1 MINLRFVPINTH
13 PENKMFKFIH
23 AADVHLDSPLRGLER
38 YEGAPVQRIRDASR
52 IALENLVTLAIQ
64 EKVAFVLIA
73 GDLYDGDWREFR
85 TGLHFVEQANNLRR
99 AGILV
104 YMIAG
109 NHDAANRMT
118 KSLTLPD
125 NVTFFKSKAAHS
137 VSLESVNVAI
147 HGQSFP
153 TVAVIEDL
161 SQSYPQAIPGAFNI
175 GLLHTCGNG
184 REGHERYAPCSV
196 VGLKLKGYDYWA
208 LGHVHTRETL
218 NESPFIAFP
227 GNIQGRHVRET
238 GPKGCLLVSV
248 DEAHACNVEF
258 RSLDVVR
265 WEIATIDV
273 SSAVSVDDILALCSA
288 EIERVHHEAD
298 GRILA
303 LRLVVTGRT
312 DLHETLLAKRH
323 SVTNEIRS
331 IATEVGAGEVW
342 LEKIKIETVPSLERG
357 SNSVVPDDALGEI
370 VSLFREASTDTTIL
384 TKLGL
389 DLGDAMKKLPADL
402 KDLIHT
408 KHEGWLR
415 SVVDEA
421 QSRLLEALKGKEVC
435 S

>member
-1 MINLRFVPINTH
+1 
-13 PENKMFKFIH
+13 MFKFIH

-52 IALENLVTLAIQ
+52 IALENLVTLAMD

-85 TGLHFVEQANNLRR
+85 TGLHFVQQATKLRD
-99 AGILV
+99 AGIQV

-137 VSLESVNVAI
+137 VSLESINVSI
-147 HGQSFP
+147 HGQSFA
-153 TVAVIEDL
+153 TVAVTEDL
-161 SQSYPQAIPGAFNI
+161 SLSYPAAIPGSFNI

-196 VGLKLKGYDYWA
+196 DGLKLKGYDYWA

-218 NESPFIAFP
+218 CEKPFIAFP

-248 DEAHACNVEF
+248 DETHACSVEF
-258 RSLDVVR
+258 RPLDVVR
-265 WEIATIDV
+265 WEVATIDV
-273 SSAVSVDDILALCSA
+273 SNAFSVDDILALCSTQ
-288 EIERVHHEAD
+288 IESAHREAD

-303 LRLVVTGRT
+303 MRLVISGRT
-312 DLHETLLAKRH
+312 DLHDTLLAKRH
-323 SVTNEIRS
+323 YVTNEIRS
-331 IATEVGAGEVW
+331 IATDVGAGEVW
-342 LEKIKIETVPSLERG
+342 LEKIRIETATNAVRG
-357 SNSVVPDDALGEI
+357 RNSIVSDDALGEI
-370 VSLFREASTDTTIL
+370 VSLFHEASENPTVLST
-384 TKLGL
+384 LGL
-389 DLGDAMKKLPADL
+389 DLADAMKKLPAEL
-402 KDLIHT
+402 KDSIHP
-408 KHEGWLR
+408 EQDDWLR
-415 SVVDEA
+415 SIVEES
-421 QSRLLEALKGKEVC
+421 QSRLLEVLHGKEVD